1 MIIYFFVGAAFGLSF
16 LSFVLSISV
25 LSQIERHKKDDH

>member
-16 LSFVLSISV
+16 LSFVLSISAF
-25 LSQIERHKKDDH
+25 SQMERHKKDDH